1 MEILLALAAGVSYG
15 VSDSSD
21 GFLTRRARVFVAF
34 LLSQLVNAVMLL
46 AVVTLWADTIS
57 MGIDVV
63 DAG

>member
-1 MEILLALAAGVSYG
+1 
-15 VSDSSD
+15 
-21 GFLTRRARVFVAF
+21 VFVAF